1 MTHVSSDADE
11 AMTRVS
17 SDDKKK
23 KINIQEIN
31 LMIEIPSSD
40 FSVDHFHRKKAIMG
54 SLI

>member
-1 MTHVSSDADE
+1 MPQDPRAPIILGMPYS
-11 AMTRVS
+11 
-17 SDDKKK
+17 KKK
-23 KINIQEIN
+23 YLINIQEIN

>member
-1 MTHVSSDADE
+1 MPQDPRAPIILGMPYS
-11 AMTRVS
+11 
-17 SDDKKK
+17 KNIYL
-23 KINIQEIN
+23 INIQEIN